1 MTVRF
6 LRNSPDSSYPLLSK
20 AVRAALLSTAM
31 GIGVV
36 PITGMAAQDG
46 TEQIHQRFDLPAG
59 ALSDVLNQFARQA
72 GITLSSTPA
81 QTQGRASPGLQG
93 DYSAEQGLNH
103 LLGGSG
109 LQAVSADGVSFVLQ
123 ALPDRSALTL
133 PTTDIKGFALGNAL
147 GSMEGYNA
155 THSQIATKT
164 STALL
169 ETSQTVSV
177 MRHNI
182 RQMDYNPRIPRL
194 AEVFDERYQGT
205 SESFQRRIQDRR
217 ADPRL

>member
-1 MTVRF
+1 MTVCF
-6 LRNSPDSSYPLLSK
+6 PSHSSYPLLRK

-31 GIGVV
+31 GISVV
-36 PITGMAAQDG
+36 PLTVMAAEPG
-46 TEQIHQRFDLPAG
+46 AEHVTQRYQVPAG
-59 ALSDVLNQFARQA
+59 LLSDALNQFARQA

-81 QTQGRASPGLQG
+81 QTQGRQSAGLQG
-93 DYSAEQGLNH
+93 EYSVEQGLSH
-103 LLGGSG
+103 LLNGSG
-109 LQAVSADGVSFVLQ
+109 LQATSDDGVSFVLHV
-123 ALPDRSALTL
+123 PPENSALTL

-177 MRHNI
+177 VTRE
-182 RQMDYNPRIPRL
+182 QMDDQGSQTVAQAMRSH
-194 AEVFDERYQGT
+194 VFSQ
-205 SESFQRRIQDRR
+205 
-217 ADPRL
+217 L